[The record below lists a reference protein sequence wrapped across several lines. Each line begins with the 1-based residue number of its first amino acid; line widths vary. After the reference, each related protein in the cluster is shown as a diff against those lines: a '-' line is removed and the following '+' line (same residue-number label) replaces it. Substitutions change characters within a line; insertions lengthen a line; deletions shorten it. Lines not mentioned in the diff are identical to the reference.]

1 MTFKSDISPKHTAF
15 VSKIP
20 RTHNKHWQSL
30 TSHFHLSSQAIQLSK
45 YVLFTKKHRIWT
57 IIFIEL
63 LILAI
68 VSLRNIIKNQ
78 VASVK
83 VEQGKRYVE
92 EAKLHKLVEISTM
105 TVEQEQE
112 KGSVIVKVDL
122 KHTNQ
127 IPIVKVEQVK

>member
-1 MTFKSDISPKHTAF
+1 M
-15 VSKIP
+15 
-20 RTHNKHWQSL
+20 
-30 TSHFHLSSQAIQLSK
+30 
-45 YVLFTKKHRIWT
+45 
-57 IIFIEL
+57 
-63 LILAI
+63 
-68 VSLRNIIKNQ
+68 
-78 VASVK
+78 
-83 VEQGKRYVE
+83 E